1 MAVGIPALFKTL
13 FKRGTKKTK
22 SGAKDF
28 GGDSGGFDYRDYM
41 SEPKKYT
48 R

>member
-1 MAVGIPALFKTL
+1 MTDKIIELT
-13 FKRGTKKTK
+13 
-22 SGAKDF
+22 AKDF
-28 GGDSGGFDYRDYM
+28 KGDSGGFDYRDYM